1 MLVVLLFN
9 KKSYRSI
16 ILWGCFSTQLIY
28 IIDLGLKYL
37 ALMEYYSRVKKTLQ
51 TFRFAEYN
59 INEILIDCLC

>member
-37 ALMEYYSRVKKTLQ
+37 AFMEYYSRVKKLCKLFGLQ
-51 TFRFAEYN
+51 SIISMKY
-59 INEILIDCLC
+59 